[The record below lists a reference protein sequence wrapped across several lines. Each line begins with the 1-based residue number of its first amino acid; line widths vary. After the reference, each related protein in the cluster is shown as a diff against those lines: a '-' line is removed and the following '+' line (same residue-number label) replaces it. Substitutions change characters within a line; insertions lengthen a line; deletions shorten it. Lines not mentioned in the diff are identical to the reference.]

1 MTAFNRIIAVLGLVL
16 ASTQAQAVPIS
27 FSFVSRLGT
36 LTQGSGN
43 SYTYTDPTSG
53 VALTATGWW
62 TPYKPGKSGGSG
74 NFQTATLSSDS
85 LYAGLGVC
93 AGTTSCATGTLDNA
107 SGGSGMI
114 LFSFSAP
121 VSLQALNL
129 QQFNSDSDLN
139 LWAGTSPLK
148 VSSTNPSKLD
158 GSAVALSINNIDALP
173 GSRSINLTSFSGT
186 YNWIA
191 VAAGIGQ
198 IDDFA
203 KLTSLTVATPTTP
216 VSETATWVTMLAGVG
231 LIGFRVRRR
240 IRG

>member
-27 FSFVSRLGT
+27 FSFVSGLGT

-62 TPYKPGKSGGSG
+62 TQFKANRSL
-74 NFQTATLSSDS
+74 NFTAATLTSDPS
-85 LYAGLGVC
+85 YGLGVC
-93 AGTTSCATGTLDNA
+93 AGTSNCATTTLDNA
-107 SGGSGMI
+107 GGGSDMI

-121 VSLQALNL
+121 VTLQALNL
-129 QQFNSDSDLN
+129 QQFNSDSDLSV
-139 LWAGTSPLK
+139 WAGTGALK
-148 VSSTNPSKLD
+148 ASSTNPSKLD
-158 GSAVALSINNIDALP
+158 SLAVALSINNTDTLP

-198 IDDFA
+198 INDFA
-203 KLTSLTVATPTTP
+203 KLTSLTVATPTIP

-231 LIGFRVRRR
+231 LVGFRVRRR

>member
-1 MTAFNRIIAVLGLVL
+1 MTAFNRIIAILGLVL

-27 FSFVSRLGT
+27 FSFVSGLGT

-62 TPYKPGKSGGSG
+62 TQFKANRSL
-74 NFQTATLSSDS
+74 NFTAATLTSDPS
-85 LYAGLGVC
+85 YGLGVC
-93 AGTTSCATGTLDNA
+93 SGTCATTTLDNA

-121 VSLQALNL
+121 VSLQTLNL
-129 QQFNSDSDLN
+129 QQFNFDSDLSV
-139 LWAGTSPLK
+139 WAGTGALK
-148 VSSTNPSKLD
+148 ASSTSPSKL
-158 GSAVALSINNIDALP
+158 GISTEFSNTNAIP

-191 VAAGIGQ
+191 VAASIGQ

-216 VSETATWVTMLAGVG
+216 VPETATWVTMLAGVG
-231 LIGFRVRRR
+231 LVGFRVRRR